1 MLLSTASFN
10 NHQVLPF
17 IVKKEDEYTEEG
29 SYSLHLFSRTVI
41 TKEGKKYRYLPLKFE
56 GEEARFKKRKDAED
70 YARYRLALDWI
81 HIETLSAGSFFMPIC
96 TIYGKKTIKND

>member
-10 NHQVLPF
+10 DNKVLPF

-41 TKEGKKYRYLPLKFE
+41 TKEGKKYRYLPLRFE
-56 GEEARFKKRKDAED
+56 GELARFRKRSEAED
-70 YARYRLALDWI
+70 YARYRLALD
-81 HIETLSAGSFFMPIC
+81 
-96 TIYGKKTIKND
+96 

>member
-1 MLLSTASFN
+1 MLLSKQSFTD
-10 NHQVLPF
+10 QQLPPF

-41 TKEGKKYRYLPLKFE
+41 TKEGKKFRYLPLRFE
-56 GEEARFKKRKDAED
+56 GELARFRKRKEAED

-81 HIETLSAGSFFMPIC
+81 YTEALSTVPFLLSKLP
-96 TIYGKKTIKND
+96 K